1 MICKNCGY
9 STNGN
14 FCAQCGQG
22 ISVDRINFSNFI
34 KEVSE
39 SLFQVNKGFFHTL
52 IALFIRPGISIND
65 FLEGK
70 RKNYFKPIAYVLT
83 LSTLYFLIARI
94 TNQNTWMDDLV
105 TGYMNGARGQNE
117 AVEIPRVVTWF
128 LKHYAYSTLI
138 LLPVFSLASYLSFF
152 NFGKNYL
159 EHIVVNAYIT
169 GQQALFYML
178 FALGGSVID
187 SEFMESIPVVLSVSY
202 TFWVF
207 WRLFSGGSRFMNIIR
222 TLMTYLLYFIFSTG
236 LLLMIMAIYM
246 E

>member
-1 MICKNCGY
+1 MSCKNCGY
-9 STNGN
+9 SINGN
-14 FCAQCGQG
+14 FCSQCGQ
-22 ISVDRINFSNFI
+22 SNRVDRINFSNFI

-39 SLFQVNKGFFHTL
+39 SLFQINKGFFHTL

-65 FLEGK
+65 FLDGR
-70 RKNYFKPIAYVLT
+70 RKDHFKPIAYVLT

-105 TGYMNGARGQNE
+105 TGYMNGARDQNE

-128 LKHYAYSTLI
+128 LKNYAYSTLI
-138 LLPVFSLASYLSFF
+138 LLPVFSLASYLSFL

-159 EHIVVNAYIT
+159 EHIVLNAYLT

-178 FALGGSVID
+178 FALGGTVID
-187 SEFMESIPVVLSVSY
+187 SELMESIPILLSVSY

-222 TLMTYLLYFIFSTG
+222 TFMTYLLYFIFSTG
-236 LLLMIMAIYM
+236 LLSLIMAIYQ